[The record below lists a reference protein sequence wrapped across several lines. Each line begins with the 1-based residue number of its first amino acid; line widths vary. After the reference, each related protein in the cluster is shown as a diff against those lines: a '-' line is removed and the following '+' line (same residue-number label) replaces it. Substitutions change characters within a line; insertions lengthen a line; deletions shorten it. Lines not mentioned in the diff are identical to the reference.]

1 MIIQCPDCTT
11 RYELDDS
18 RVPAGR
24 IRVRCARC
32 AYVFPIEAEAPAPV
46 DAPAPAP
53 ATPEAPVAQDPGITQ
68 DPWASGAKAPVDD
81 VPVEPMDTVATPDH
95 QDVVEAEPMVG
106 MESTRIEDPA
116 VPEMEMDPGLDL
128 EIERPTL
135 AQERAQQ
142 QEIEPEVAT
151 ATMTEEPAPAQPAA
165 VPQDQ
170 KAKRL
175 ARALVSD
182 ILVYNRDKRDK
193 ALAEGTLVQA
203 LGQEIKKSWELYKE
217 RVTPEVATES
227 NYFKDALN
235 DILAEGQK
243 IF

>member
-1 MIIQCPDCTT
+1 
-11 RYELDDS
+11 
-18 RVPAGR
+18 VPAGR

-46 DAPAPAP
+46 DVPEPAA
-53 ATPEAPVAQDPGITQ
+53 PEAPAAQDPGITQ
-68 DPWASGAKAPVDD
+68 DPWASGARAPADE
-81 VPVEPMDTVATPDH
+81 VPVEPMDTVGTPDK

-128 EIERPTL
+128 EIERPSL
-135 AQERAQQ
+135 AQRRGQQ
-142 QEIEPEVAT
+142 PQEIEPEVGT
-151 ATMTEEPAPAQPAA
+151 ATMTEEAAPAEPAA
-165 VPQDQ
+165 APADQ

-217 RVTPEVATES
+217 RVTPEVATNS

>member
-32 AYVFPIEAEAPAPV
+32 AYVFPIEAEAPVPE
-46 DAPAPAP
+46 APA
-53 ATPEAPVAQDPGITQ
+53 PEAPVLEDAGISQ
-68 DPWASGAKAPVDD
+68 DPWAANAQDPAPEVE
-81 VPVEPMDTVATPDH
+81 VEPMDTISTSEP
-95 QDVVEAEPMVG
+95 QESFEAEPMMG
-106 MESTRIEDPA
+106 LESTRIEDPGTA
-116 VPEMEMDPGLDL
+116 GVDLDPGLDL
-128 EIERPTL
+128 EIERPEI
-135 AQERAQQ
+135 ARERKSAAH
-142 QEIEPEVAT
+142 EPVTPEMAT
-151 ATMTEEPAPAQPAA
+151 ATMSPEPAP
-165 VPQDQ
+165 VEEKGSTQDQ

-193 ALAEGTLVQA
+193 ALAEGALVQA

-217 RVTPEVATES
+217 RVTPEVANDS

-235 DILAEGQK
+235 DILADGQK